1 MFSERKGLPE
11 NFLEQKLQQV
21 HVEFNSLEPNLRMAG
36 NPFSDDVPA
45 NRDEQMESFDFS
57 PMALS
62 FEAAAIIGMCSTILI
77 GNGLLCV
84 LSFRRPEES
93 YLGNRA
99 LLYVAVAD
107 IFTAIIT
114 MPLMVASLLELKW
127 KYGDLLCKATGVLT
141 MLFLSFSLMILCL
154 LMLQRFWLVFCS
166 NDNLE
171 SISRKQTV
179 IFLVVVIL
187 SVAIACLVFL
197 IDWKRFLANPT
208 RYLCRMAN
216 SPNYIAYRMYYCVFS
231 MIIPVMI
238 IILLINRKP
247 PYPGP

>member
-1 MFSERKGLPE
+1 M
-11 NFLEQKLQQV
+11 
-21 HVEFNSLEPNLRMAG
+21 EFNSLELNLSMAG
-36 NPFSDDVPA
+36 DPYSDDIPA
-45 NRDEQMESFDFS
+45 DRDEQMETFDIS

-93 YLGNRA
+93 YIGNRT

-107 IFTAIIT
+107 IFAAIIT

-127 KYGDLLCKATGVLT
+127 KYGDLLCKSTGVLT
-141 MLFLSFSLMILCL
+141 MLFLCFSLLILS
-154 LMLQRFWLVFCS
+154 LMMLHRFWLVFCS
-166 NDNLE
+166 TDNLE
-171 SISRKQTV
+171 SISRKQTL
-179 IFLVVVIL
+179 IFLVVVLL

-231 MIIPVMI
+231 MIVPLVI
-238 IILLINRKP
+238 IILLINRTP
-247 PYPGP
+247 PYAGP